1 MKRELHNYVGRIVTV
16 NKRVFQEIRSRAL
29 RQGQALENC
38 FLVAEVSRG
47 VRKLICYGA
56 NFRIVVDVG
65 DVALV

>member
-1 MKRELHNYVGRIVTV
+1 MKRQLQYYVGRIVRL
-16 NKRVFQEIRSRAL
+16 NARVFQEMRSRAQ

-56 NFRIVVDVG
+56 NFRVVVDVG